1 MNPEPHST
9 AASEAPDEA
18 PAAAAPVV
26 LETAATLAATLAPI
40 LAAPSAAPP
49 DDAPDTVPDQLR
61 ELPTDAPLE
70 AAAALPA
77 VPAAPAV
84 PELSPAATGTRLAE
98 LFPALFVGPD
108 GKGTWK
114 PIKLRIHADI
124 QARAPGLFTK
134 RTLGVFFS
142 RYTTTTAYLKALANA
157 TQRVDLDGQEA
168 GEISDE
174 HRQLARE
181 ELTRRQALAAERR
194 AALRPPRREQPAAH
208 DGDAAPASAP
218 EAQPT
223 SRPARA
229 AQPRPRPEP
238 GPERRPEHRPVGRPA
253 QRPPGDAP
261 QPARRDARGPD
272 GAPTQG
278 GRPARPPRHADH
290 APRAESNARPPRETR
305 REAPPPT
312 QRAQAPIT
320 LPADPAQR
328 ERAMLLRSFESS
340 PLSKANFCALKGMT
354 PAALDAALAQAQAER
369 GSSR

>member
-1 MNPEPHST
+1 MNPEPHSA
-9 AASEAPDEA
+9 AASE
-18 PAAAAPVV
+18 
-26 LETAATLAATLAPI
+26 
-40 LAAPSAAPP
+40 
-49 DDAPDTVPDQLR
+49 APDTVPDQLR
-61 ELPTDAPLE
+61 ELPADASLE
-70 AAAALPA
+70 AAAATPT
-77 VPAAPAV
+77 V

-157 TQRVDLDGQEA
+157 PQRVDLDGQDA

-208 DGDAAPASAP
+208 DGDAAPAAAP
-218 EAQPT
+218 EAQPA
-223 SRPARA
+223 SQPARA
-229 AQPRPRPEP
+229 ARPRPRPEP
-238 GPERRPEHRPVGRPA
+238 GPERRPEHRTVGRPA
-253 QRPPGDAP
+253 QRPPGDTP
-261 QPARRDARGPD
+261 KPARRDARGPD
-272 GAPTQG
+272 SAPTQG

-290 APRAESNARPPRETR
+290 ALRAESNARPPRDAR
-305 REAPPPT
+305 REPPPM
-312 QRAQAPIT
+312 QQMHAPVA
-320 LPADPAQR
+320 LPTDPAQR

-340 PLSKANFCALKGMT
+340 PLSKANFCALKGIT